1 MDKFKETSD
10 SPGEAIA
17 DRAIPKFGFHESEK
31 MLKVNDQISAIFT
44 FNNGKLSKKWIVNGK
59 EMSKAPKALLA
70 ALRMKKIN
78 QC

>member
-31 MLKVNDQISAIFT
+31 MFKVNDQISAIFT
-44 FNNGKLSKKWIVNGK
+44 FNNGKLSKF
-59 EMSKAPKALLA
+59 
-70 ALRMKKIN
+70 
-78 QC
+78 C